1 MDIQQIANLTN
12 FTVEELIETHKLF
25 ATLPEYLA
33 TPENLPG
40 THYDRYLYLW
50 QNLTFRYGSNHQK
63 YQL

>member
-1 MDIQQIANLTN
+1 MDIKQIANLTD
-12 FTVEELIETHKLF
+12 FTVEELNETLKLYGK
-25 ATLPEYLA
+25 LPEYLA
-33 TPENLPG
+33 VRENLPG